1 MLRGTILATTN
12 GREDD
17 MKTHIADIIQVIQ
30 LAVAPVFLLGKGS
43 QVAADS
49 RQIIGELLEG
59 GN

>member
-1 MLRGTILATTN
+1 
-12 GREDD
+12 
-17 MKTHIADIIQVIQ
+17 MKTHITDITQVIQ

>member
-1 MLRGTILATTN
+1 
-12 GREDD
+12 

-30 LAVAPVFLLGKGS
+30 LAVAPVFLLGKRS

-49 RQIIGELLEG
+49 CRIIGELLEG